1 MKIKGYDI
9 DNLMTIKDTT
19 PGAAAIWIMLIMLL
33 GVFIIYQLTLL
44 YWSIKKIEKLKYYER
59 VLKKGPKAVTA
70 DYSRQLADKPEYSFK
85 TDGQRSKTRIC
96 RDDSEEEDEEAL
108 EILRNLQR

>member
-33 GVFIIYQLTLL
+33 GVFIIYQLTLM
-44 YWSIKKIEKLKYYER
+44 YWSVKKVEKLKYYER
-59 VLKKGPKAVTA
+59 VLKKGPEAVTA
-70 DYSRQLADKPEYSFK
+70 DHSRQLADKPEYSYK
-85 TDGQRSKTRIC
+85 TDGQRSKTRIR
-96 RDDSEEEDEEAL
+96 RDDSKDEDEEAL